1 LDNKK
6 GNANFR
12 QQSLHFYF
20 YYCCSRQKNQ
30 AIIVG
35 GNREMRVQYD
45 PKGLCKDVTNLG
57 RWGNGDVEDGLSSA
71 AQLEDV
77 MYLIAQSFEKNVDN
91 ESH

>member
-1 LDNKK
+1 
-6 GNANFR
+6 
-12 QQSLHFYF
+12 
-20 YYCCSRQKNQ
+20 
-30 AIIVG
+30 
-35 GNREMRVQYD
+35 MRVQYD

-57 RWGNGDVEDGLSSA
+57 RWGNRDVEDGLSSA